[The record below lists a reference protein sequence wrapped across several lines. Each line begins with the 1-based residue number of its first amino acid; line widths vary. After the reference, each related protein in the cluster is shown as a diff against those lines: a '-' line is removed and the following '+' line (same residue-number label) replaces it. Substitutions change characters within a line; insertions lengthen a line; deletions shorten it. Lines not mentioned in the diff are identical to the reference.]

1 MIGSG
6 KPQSE
11 ILEADKSVES
21 RQEVRARERLVSSP
35 VVTES
40 CEVKEI
46 DYKKVT

>member
-21 RQEVRARERLVSSP
+21 RQEVRAGERLVSSP

-40 CEVKEI
+40 CEVKDI
-46 DYKKVT
+46 DYKKVN